1 MIWGI
6 FLLIC
11 FVAGIAASVVIF
23 AIAALLLWEW
33 VDKGLPN
40 NWRRN
45 EQAGGLDE
53 QEERFSK
60 WD

>member
-1 MIWGI
+1 
-6 FLLIC
+6 
-11 FVAGIAASVVIF
+11 VVIF

-33 VDKGLPN
+33 VDKAVENKP
-40 NWRRN
+40 

-60 WD
+60 WH

>member
-1 MIWGI
+1 VIWGI

-33 VDKGLPN
+33 VDKAVENKP
-40 NWRRN
+40 
-45 EQAGGLDE
+45 EQEGGLDE

-60 WD
+60 WH

>member
-33 VDKGLPN
+33 VDKAVDN
-40 NWRRN
+40 NPA
-45 EQAGGLDE
+45 QKGGLDE

-60 WD
+60 WH